1 MTIGIGIAGP
11 GAGGAALAAL
21 AAVERVGR
29 GMIGGFVSLA
39 ALDAQGRM
47 HRAETQ
53 RGGAAALFPAG
64 TPDDIA
70 RAPRVALMSSG
81 PDRVPPLSQFT
92 PAAEGVG
99 CLSGHRLP
107 NMPGRPGGEPVNA
120 LALARLVDG
129 APPQAALDAV
139 LADHPDAD
147 AGLIAV
153 TVAGEVAA
161 ANSRRAAART
171 DAGLLV
177 TEGAGLKIA
186 ILHNAIFPV
195 AGLAALA
202 AGAAMD
208 AAAPADGFDFEIT
221 LSAGLALSTAPPAC
235 VEIDGAGRVVAL
247 SGLPPGWAA
256 SVWQGAAA
264 MRGAPV
270 TREGQRLG
278 VLVSEAYC
286 VARDGVLHS
295 CDGQPSVRLRVRA
308 AEPAGSAARPEAAR

>member
-11 GAGGAALAAL
+11 RAGRAALAAL

-39 ALDAQGRM
+39 ALDARGRL

-53 RGGAAALFPAG
+53 RGGAAALFPDG
-64 TPDDIA
+64 MTEIIA
-70 RAPRVALMSSG
+70 DAPVVALMSSG

-92 PAAEGVG
+92 PAAQGIG

-107 NMPGRPGGEPVNA
+107 NMPGRPGGEAVNA
-120 LALARLVDG
+120 LALARLIDG
-129 APPQAALDAV
+129 APPQQALDAV

-153 TVAGEVAA
+153 TAGGEVAA
-161 ANSRRAAART
+161 ANSRLAAARS
-171 DAGLLV
+171 DAGAVV

-195 AGLAALA
+195 EGLAALA

-208 AAAPADGFDFEIT
+208 ATAPADAFDFEIT
-221 LSAGLALSTAPPAC
+221 LAAGIALSTAPPTR

-247 SGLPPGWAA
+247 SGLPPGWIAFD
-256 SVWQGAAA
+256 WQGAAA
-264 MRGAPV
+264 MRGTPV
-270 TREGQRLG
+270 MRDGRQVG

-286 VARDGVLHS
+286 VARDGILQT
-295 CDGQPSVRLRVRA
+295 CDGQPSARLRVRA
-308 AEPAGSAARPEAAR
+308 ADTACTCAADAQ